1 MYIMFEFDAKKSLLN
16 KEKHVIDFIDAQELW
31 SAPHVVLESRW
42 TEEKRFLLI
51 GKISSGCWA
60 AIFTKRGKNI
70 RVISVRRARKN
81 EEEFFYGNS

>member
-1 MYIMFEFDAKKSLLN
+1 MFEFDSNKSAANEKKHGIN
-16 KEKHVIDFIDAQELW
+16 FIAAQILW
-31 SAPHVVLESRW
+31 SVPHVVLESKF

-60 AIFTKRGKNI
+60 AIFTKRGKKI
-70 RVISVRRARKN
+70 RIISVRRARKN